1 MWKCFV
7 LAISNLSPP
16 LSTLRILN
24 KHAFETVYLFASD
37 LGINSS
43 YKVTPRNFFK
53 IAVPTNPQLFS
64 TFLNV

>member
-24 KHAFETVYLFASD
+24 KHTFETVHLFASD
-37 LGINSS
+37 LGINNS
-43 YKVTPRNFFK
+43 YKVTPGNFFK
-53 IAVPTNPQLFS
+53 IAVPTNPQLF
-64 TFLNV
+64 